1 MPVTQQATQQ
11 QIQDLINQIVPDGN
25 YTADELRSLLSNI
38 LNSIYSPVY
47 NAGSNPGTQ
56 LNQTLNYKAGSLG
69 KNSATSRYYLCLAAD
84 ASTATWEQIS
94 LDKQHQ
100 SISATASQ
108 TYQVSSNV
116 SIVSYSGSQS
126 SVTVNL
132 PTAANSYQG
141 KVVRVYFSSP
151 ASTSGLGV
159 TFAVPELVPIT
170 LLPANVYTSNAF
182 VEFTFV
188 NTGWVL
194 TQYVPTVS
202 DFGFQGLFPVNGGT
216 GTMFSDTYL
225 LSLSSISPA
234 TFTTYSVLLP
244 ANPYLGKVVKIQTT
258 SNVTSIATLTVK
270 RSDGTTI
277 ASGAISAN
285 QAVEFI
291 YSGTSWIKVAPTII
305 W

>member
-1 MPVTQQATQQ
+1 MATQE
-11 QIQDLINQIVPDGN
+11 QIQDLIDEIVTDGN
-25 YTADELRSLLSNI
+25 YTADELRNLLSNV

-47 NAGSNPGTQ
+47 NAGANPGTQ

-94 LDKQHQ
+94 LDKQYQ

-116 SIVSYSGSQS
+116 SIVSYSGSQNA
-126 SVTVNL
+126 VTVNL
-132 PTAANSYQG
+132 PTAANSYEG

-151 ASTSGLGV
+151 ASTNGSGV
-159 TFAVPELVPIT
+159 TFAVPELVPVT

-188 NTGWVL
+188 NTGWTL

-202 DFGFQGLFPVNGGT
+202 DYGYQSIAPSEGGT
-216 GTMFSDTYL
+216 ATMLKDTYL
-225 LSLSSISPA
+225 LDIVQPFVAAS
-234 TFTTYSVLLP
+234 FTAYTVLLP
-244 ANPYLGKVVKIQTT
+244 ANPYLGKVVKVQVNN
-258 SNVTSIATLTVK
+258 NVTAITTLTVK
-270 RSDGTTI
+270 RSDGLVTI